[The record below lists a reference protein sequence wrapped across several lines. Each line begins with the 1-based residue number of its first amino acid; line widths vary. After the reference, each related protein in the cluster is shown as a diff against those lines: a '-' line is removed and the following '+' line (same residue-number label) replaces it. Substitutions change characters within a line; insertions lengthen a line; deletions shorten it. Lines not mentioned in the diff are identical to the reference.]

1 MENTATPRQRWA
13 LFCITKKDYRNEIL
27 SKEEAARLIK
37 ELGDPNYKKASKKA
51 KEESLGDRLEKYL
64 VDNFDKLFKAC
75 GESMKIKSIV
85 EDDPAFTKNPK
96 KYAFIGFGCGITYFT
111 YRKNNLKAK
120 EIEERAKTLIRGK
133 ISDMFL
139 AKFTS
144 EEQKYY
150 ENIGCPLLAIFSQD
164 INIQQTYY
172 SMVVKWA
179 EENGVKMDYKSFLD

>member
-13 LFCITKKDYRNEIL
+13 LYCITKKDYRNEIL

-37 ELGDPNYKKASKKA
+37 ELGDPNYKKASKKT

-85 EDDPAFTKNPK
+85 EDDPTLTKNPK

-120 EIEERAKTLIRGK
+120 EIAERANTLLRGK
-133 ISDMFL
+133 ISNMFL
-139 AKFTS
+139 ARFTH

-150 ENIGCPLLAIFSQD
+150 KNIGCPLLAIFSQD

>member
-37 ELGDPNYKKASKKA
+37 ELGDPNYKKASKKD
-51 KEESLGDRLEKYL
+51 KGESLGDRLEKYL

-85 EDDPAFTKNPK
+85 EDDPMYTKNPK
-96 KYAFIGFGCGITYFT
+96 KYAF
-111 YRKNNLKAK
+111 
-120 EIEERAKTLIRGK
+120 KTLLRGK

-139 AKFTS
+139 ARFTP
-144 EEQKYY
+144 EEQRYY

>member
-13 LFCITKKDYRNEIL
+13 LYCITKKDYRNEIL

-37 ELGDPNYKKASKKA
+37 ELGDPNYKKASKKT

-85 EDDPAFTKNPK
+85 EDDPTLTKNPK

-120 EIEERAKTLIRGK
+120 EIAERANTLLRGK

-139 AKFTS
+139 ARFTH

-150 ENIGCPLLAIFSQD
+150 KNIGCPLLAIFSQD

-179 EENGVKMDYKSFLD
+179 EENGVKMNYKSFLD

>member
-13 LFCITKKDYRNEIL
+13 LYCITKKDYRSEIL
-27 SKEEAARLIK
+27 SKEEATRLIK
-37 ELGDPNYKKASKKA
+37 ELGDPNYKKASKKDNG
-51 KEESLGDRLEKYL
+51 ESLGDRLEKYL
-64 VDNFDKLFKAC
+64 IDNFDKLFKAC

-85 EDDPAFTKNPK
+85 EDDPMYTENPK

-111 YRKNNLKAK
+111 YRKNNKKAE
-120 EIEERAKTLIRGK
+120 EIAERAKTLLRGK
-133 ISDMFL
+133 MSDMFL
-139 AKFTS
+139 ARFTP
-144 EEQKYY
+144 EEQRYY

-179 EENGVKMDYKSFLD
+179 KENGVKMDYKSFLD

>member
-13 LFCITKKDYRNEIL
+13 LYCITKKDYRNEIL

-37 ELGDPNYKKASKKA
+37 ELGDPNYKKASKKT

-85 EDDPAFTKNPK
+85 EDDPTLTKNPK

-120 EIEERAKTLIRGK
+120 EIAERANTLLRGK

-139 AKFTS
+139 ARFTH

-150 ENIGCPLLAIFSQD
+150 KNIGCPLLAIFSQD

>member
-1 MENTATPRQRWA
+1 MIKLDANMKWVSAYE
-13 LFCITKKDYRNEIL
+13 KDYDGKTET
-27 SKEEAARLIK
+27 KLIK
-37 ELGDPNYKKASKKA
+37 TFTTPFTTKA
-51 KEESLGDRLEKYL
+51 G
-64 VDNFDKLFKAC
+64 
-75 GESMKIKSIV
+75 
-85 EDDPAFTKNPK
+85 EDDPTLTKNPK

-120 EIEERAKTLIRGK
+120 EIAERANTLLRGK
-133 ISDMFL
+133 ISNMFL
-139 AKFTS
+139 ARFTH

-150 ENIGCPLLAIFSQD
+150 KNIGCPLLAIFSQD

>member
-13 LFCITKKDYRNEIL
+13 LYCITKKDYRNEIL

-37 ELGDPNYKKASKKA
+37 ELGDPNYKKASKKT

-85 EDDPAFTKNPK
+85 EDDPTLTKNPK

-120 EIEERAKTLIRGK
+120 EIAERANTLLRGK
-133 ISDMFL
+133 ISNMFL
-139 AKFTS
+139 ARFTH

-150 ENIGCPLLAIFSQD
+150 KNIGCPLLAIFSQD

-179 EENGVKMDYKSFLD
+179 EENGVKMNYKSFLD

>member
-13 LFCITKKDYRNEIL
+13 LFCITKKDYRDEIL

-37 ELGDPNYKKASKKA
+37 ELGDPNYKKASKKD
-51 KEESLGDRLEKYL
+51 KTESLGDRLEKYL

-85 EDDPAFTKNPK
+85 EDDPMYTKNPK

-120 EIEERAKTLIRGK
+120 EIAERAKTLLRGK

-139 AKFTS
+139 ARFTP
-144 EEQKYY
+144 EEQRYY

>member
-37 ELGDPNYKKASKKA
+37 ELGDPNYKKASKKDNG
-51 KEESLGDRLEKYL
+51 ESLGDRLEKYL

-85 EDDPAFTKNPK
+85 EDDPSFTKNPK

-120 EIEERAKTLIRGK
+120 EIAERAKTLLRGK

-139 AKFTS
+139 AKFTT
-144 EEQKYY
+144 EEQRYY

-172 SMVVKWA
+172 SMVVQWA